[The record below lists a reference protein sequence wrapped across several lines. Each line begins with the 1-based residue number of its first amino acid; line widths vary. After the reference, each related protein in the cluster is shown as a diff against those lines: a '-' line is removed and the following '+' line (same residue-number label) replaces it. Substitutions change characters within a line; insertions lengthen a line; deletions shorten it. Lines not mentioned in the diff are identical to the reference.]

1 MNRRKI
7 KLFREMIDPE
17 LIKDLELD
25 KISKDSSDKEYF
37 FSEKTLNKDY
47 EFGPFNIH
55 VEKVFFQQGFVIMPI
70 EISCDGFLHRMF
82 LAYDSDE
89 NIHYGSQMGQEG
101 IIKIE
106 QMLGPKRFQMLD
118 EATEEIINDIIPEDF
133 WDVRGYSN

>member
-1 MNRRKI
+1 
-7 KLFREMIDPE
+7 MIDPE

-37 FSEKTLNKDY
+37 FSEKKLNKDY

>member
-37 FSEKTLNKDY
+37 FSEKKLNKDY

>member
-1 MNRRKI
+1 
-7 KLFREMIDPE
+7 
-17 LIKDLELD
+17 
-25 KISKDSSDKEYF
+25 
-37 FSEKTLNKDY
+37 
-47 EFGPFNIH
+47 
-55 VEKVFFQQGFVIMPI
+55 MPI

-106 QMLGPKRFQMLD
+106 QMLGPKRSQMLD